1 MGKYNILHVNMGKLY
16 IFYRNNLL
24 HKVIYIYNT
33 ILCFNNLIDTVKIIE
48 IE

>member
-16 IFYRNNLL
+16 ICYQNNLL

-33 ILCFNNLIDTVKIIE
+33 VLGFNNLFDTVKIIE
-48 IE
+48 IQ